1 MAQLT
6 VNSTLTSLEDTLSI
20 LAILECGSYNTIDRY
35 MSQFNACARQV
46 SPNKFQVSPVPTS
59 LHWGTVCAMIN

>member
-20 LAILECGSYNTIDRY
+20 MAILECGSYNAVDRY
-35 MSQFNACARQV
+35 MSQLNACAHQV
-46 SPNKFQVSPVPTS
+46 SPNGSQVFSDSHVTGGRS
-59 LHWGTVCAMIN
+59 MS